1 MKCPRCGK
9 TNGKTNKYCR
19 ECGIR
24 LPKLVED
31 QPKDHSPVRDE
42 VGVGEELFEVWEL
55 VEAGDLDG
63 ALAKG
68 EAMVE
73 SNPDSASAHSL
84 VALICERKAE
94 GELEQGYD
102 DQWQKFIKLAV
113 AQYEKI
119 IDLNP
124 GSTADR
130 EKLASLRKKLAG
142 VAVGPVPI
150 VGFRAALKALPR
162 PVIAGFAVFIIILML
177 AIILYPGRQPAPV
190 SAGSTGT
197 NLGSPSGASPPVSA
211 AVTHNAPK
219 SPPRQTLKVYNYPAS
234 PRTAAAAP
242 ARAPKPRSKPARSDK
257 VQSIKLP
264 SFSDVGVAVISEPDD
279 TVAAAGGLKPEQPP
293 EPAAN
298 EETTVVVEPAAPRP
312 ITGSR
317 MLAEAIQLHGQGHA
331 DQAIGAAEQAIAL
344 YQAEID
350 AGRNPDSAKRGARN
364 AKNLIKVWHQE

>member
-31 QPKDHSPVRDE
+31 QPKDYSPVRDE

-55 VEAGDLDG
+55 VETGDLDG

-84 VALICERKAE
+84 VALICERRAE

-142 VAVGPVPI
+142 VGVGPAPAI
-150 VGFRAALKALPR
+150 GMKAALKAVPK
-162 PVIAGFAVFIIILML
+162 PVLAGFAAFIIILML
-177 AIILYPGRQPAPV
+177 AIILYPGRQPTPV
-190 SAGSTGT
+190 SAGSVGA
-197 NLGSPSGASPPVSA
+197 NRGSPSGVSPPAGASRPVSA
-211 AVTHNAPK
+211 AVTPNAPK
-219 SPPRQTLKVYNYPAS
+219 SPPQQSLNVYTYPAA
-234 PRTAAAAP
+234 PRAAAAT
-242 ARAPKPRSKPARSDK
+242 PARSPKTKSKAAGNDQPSNVK
-257 VQSIKLP
+257 PIKLP
-264 SFSDVGVAVISEPDD
+264 SFAGADLAIIREPSDSGAV
-279 TVAAAGGLKPEQPP
+279 AGGPKPEKPT
-293 EPAAN
+293 EPAASS
-298 EETTVVVEPAAPRP
+298 P

-317 MLAEAIQLHGQGHA
+317 MLAEAIQLHDQGHA
-331 DQAIGAAEQAIAL
+331 DQAIGAAEQSIAL
-344 YQAEID
+344 FQADID
-350 AGRNPDSAKRGARN
+350 AGRNPDSARRGVQN
-364 AKNLIKVWHQE
+364 AKTLIKVWHQE